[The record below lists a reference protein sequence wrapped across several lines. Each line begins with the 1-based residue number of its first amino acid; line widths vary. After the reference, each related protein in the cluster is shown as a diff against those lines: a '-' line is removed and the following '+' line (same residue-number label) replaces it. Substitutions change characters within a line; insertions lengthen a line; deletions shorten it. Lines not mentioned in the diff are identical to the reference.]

1 MPGFN
6 PYSQYQKIKYD
17 TSDQGNLILKAYD
30 GAIRFCR
37 AGRECIESGDTTG
50 KGNWLTRA
58 FDVVGEL
65 RKCLRPEAGG
75 EVAESLNKAYAFV
88 SHQITM
94 ANVFNKVEHLDNA
107 LLILTDLR
115 GAWSDVIEQERRG
128 ERISR

>member
-6 PYSQYQKIKYD
+6 PYSQYQKVKYD
-17 TSDQGNLILKAYD
+17 TSDQGKLILKAYD

-37 AGRECIESGDTTG
+37 AGRECIESGDTAG

-65 RKCLRPEAGG
+65 RKCLRPEEGG

-94 ANVFNKVEHLDNA
+94 ANVFNKTEHLDNA
-107 LLILTDLR
+107 LLVLTDLR
-115 GAWSDVIEQERRG
+115 GAWRAVIDRGRRA
-128 ERISR
+128 ESVFR